1 MLNEKKILITG
12 ATGFVGACL
21 THKLVEMNCDVY
33 LFSRKTSNKWRIAN
47 ILDSVKNFNVDL
59 KDYDQTEQLVLAIK
73 PDIIYHLATY
83 GGYSSQK
90 DFNKIM
96 ETNVFGTANLLN
108 ACAKIDFECFVN
120 TGSSSEYGL
129 KMHPMSENDVLEPIN
144 DYGVSK
150 ACATLYCQ
158 SLAKSTQLPIV
169 TLRLFSPYGYY
180 EEPTRL
186 IPYVIKSCLL
196 GENPKLTSASSV
208 RDFIFI
214 QDVIDVYLEVI
225 NSNFKHGE
233 IFNVGAGE
241 QHSIEEIVKIIIEL
255 TGNKVQPQWGALTR
269 RLNEPDMWC
278 SDNSKIR
285 HSLKWI
291 PKYDLRNGL
300 KKTIDWVKDN
310 LKYY

>member
-1 MLNEKKILITG
+1 
-12 ATGFVGACL
+12 
-21 THKLVEMNCDVY
+21 
-33 LFSRKTSNKWRIAN
+33 
-47 ILDSVKNFNVDL
+47 
-59 KDYDQTEQLVLAIK
+59 
-73 PDIIYHLATY
+73 
-83 GGYSSQK
+83 
-90 DFNKIM
+90 
-96 ETNVFGTANLLN
+96 
-108 ACAKIDFECFVN
+108 
-120 TGSSSEYGL
+120 
-129 KMHPMSENDVLEPIN
+129 
-144 DYGVSK
+144 
-150 ACATLYCQ
+150 
-158 SLAKSTQLPIV
+158 
-169 TLRLFSPYGYY
+169 
-180 EEPTRL
+180 
-186 IPYVIKSCLL
+186 
-196 GENPKLTSASSV
+196 
-208 RDFIFI
+208 
-214 QDVIDVYLEVI
+214 VIDVYLEVI